1 MSAAPWQPAALN
13 GIDMQNFFYV
23 SLPLISSEKSDLLRI
38 VFKSQESSEIQYNSA
53 RSGLLC
59 FFLQALTM
67 LSSMKFTACSG
78 IKNLKLYFFHRQ
90 TVIKW
95 FEI

>member
-1 MSAAPWQPAALN
+1 
-13 GIDMQNFFYV
+13 MQDFFYV

-59 FFLQALTM
+59 FLQQVLTI
-67 LSSMKFTACSG
+67 LSAMIFTACSG
-78 IKNLKLYFFHRQ
+78 IKN
-90 TVIKW
+90 
-95 FEI
+95 